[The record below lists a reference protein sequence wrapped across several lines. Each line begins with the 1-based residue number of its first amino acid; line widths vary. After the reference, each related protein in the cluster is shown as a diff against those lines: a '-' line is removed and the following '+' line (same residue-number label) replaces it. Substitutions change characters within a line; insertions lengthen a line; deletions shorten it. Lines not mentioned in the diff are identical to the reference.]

1 MHQKHRDNTNID
13 SGWRHIVFC
22 LPMAKQVQLQCIIVL
37 LRLVLNFQ
45 QINGI
50 FSEVNSCMLSVIST
64 VQNFASVLN
73 RNSAFM
79 HQRQQNQE
87 NKNKTLSQIRTVK
100 EVNVITILGR
110 ARTILYGSSPI

>member
-1 MHQKHRDNTNID
+1 
-13 SGWRHIVFC
+13 
-22 LPMAKQVQLQCIIVL
+22 
-37 LRLVLNFQ
+37 
-45 QINGI
+45 
-50 FSEVNSCMLSVIST
+50 MLSVIST